1 MTEEMISLIIM
12 LLAMTVG
19 SAGAVLVF
27 GIEKRVF
34 WWSVLCVFLAAIG
47 FEVPTRFFGA
57 GLFTA
62 SLISAVVAAA
72 YADIMAH
79 VLKVPATVMII
90 PGIIPAVPGGRL
102 YYTML
107 AAVNSDMDGFYTEG
121 RNVLLIT
128 AGLAIGIIGVTAIS
142 RPINAYLNK
151 LNQKKQKSRI

>member
-1 MTEEMISLIIM
+1 MTPEIIKLVVVVLSMSL
-12 LLAMTVG
+12 G

-34 WWSVLCVFLAAIG
+34 WWSVLCVLLAGIG
-47 FEVPTRFFGA
+47 FELPRFFGA
-57 GLFTA
+57 GLFIS
-62 SLISAVVAAA
+62 SLISAIVAAA

-142 RPINAYLNK
+142 RPINAYINK
-151 LNQKKQKSRI
+151 LHQKKWI

>member
-1 MTEEMISLIIM
+1 MTPEVIKLIVGV
-12 LLAMTVG
+12 LAMSLG
-19 SAGAVLVF
+19 SAGAIMIF
-27 GIEKRVF
+27 GIEKKAF
-34 WWSVLCVFLAAIG
+34 WWAVLCVFLAAIG
-47 FEVPTRFFGA
+47 FDLPRFFGV

-72 YADIMAH
+72 YADVMAH

-107 AAVNSDMDGFYTEG
+107 AAVNSDMEGFYSEG
-121 RNVLLIT
+121 KNVLLIT

-142 RPINAYLNK
+142 RPINAYINK
-151 LNQKKQKSRI
+151 RNQKKQNV

>member
-1 MTEEMISLIIM
+1 MTPEVIKLIVGV
-12 LLAMTVG
+12 LAMSLG
-19 SAGAVLVF
+19 SAGAVMIF

-47 FEVPTRFFGA
+47 FDLPRFFGV

-107 AAVNSDMDGFYTEG
+107 AAVNSDMEGFYSEG
-121 RNVLLIT
+121 KNVLLIT

-142 RPINAYLNK
+142 RPINAYISK
-151 LNQKKQKSRI
+151 RNQKKQEI

>member
-1 MTEEMISLIIM
+1 MTPEIIRLIVGV
-12 LLAMTVG
+12 LAMSLG
-19 SAGAVLVF
+19 SAGAVMIF

-34 WWSVLCVFLAAIG
+34 WWAVLCVFLASIG
-47 FEVPTRFFGA
+47 FDLPRYFGV

-62 SLISAVVAAA
+62 SLISAVVAAT
-72 YADIMAH
+72 YADVMAH

-107 AAVNSDMDGFYTEG
+107 AAVNSDMEGFYSEG
-121 RNVLLIT
+121 KNVLLIT

-142 RPINAYLNK
+142 RPINAYINK
-151 LNQKKQKSRI
+151 RKINKS